1 MEWVSYICLCCDQDW
16 DGDGDDGG
24 YDDGW
29 MDGWMDHPLPILINL
44 DVKKWKMEDGRWK
57 ICHD

>member
-29 MDGWMDHPLPILINL
+29 MDGSSSSYFNQFRCEE
-44 DVKKWKMEDGRWK
+44 MEDGRWQME
-57 ICHD
+57 DMS